1 MIVTSLLVLT
11 AIASAAYV
19 FRNKKEEVAIN
30 VDNSSI
36 LVPVD
41 LLNEEQINSTEEQ
54 KPTFGVV
61 QGSQFSRTT
70 VFVCVGG
77 CQSEFENVNDGG
89 NGNEIM
95 CPHCGLMGDS
105 PL

>member
-1 MIVTSLLVLT
+1 MK
-11 AIASAAYV
+11 YP
-19 FRNKKEEVAIN
+19 KKDEIEIN

-36 LVPVD
+36 LVPVE
-41 LLNEEQINSTEEQ
+41 LLSEEQISSTEDE
-54 KPTFGVV
+54 KPTFSIV

-77 CQSEFENVNDGG
+77 CQSEFENVSDDDD
-89 NGNEIM
+89 GNEIM
-95 CPHCGLMGDS
+95 CPHCGLIGDS